1 MIKSQL
7 QLALFF
13 FLILNSVFSN
23 SVTWPEFMGPKRN
36 GLSSEIDIFN
46 KKNNT
51 VLQAKWVKALG
62 SGYLG
67 ISFYGEIAITMHS
80 DHKFDYV
87 KALNT
92 KIGEQIQSW
101 CKHF

>member
-1 MIKSQL
+1 MVNKQINLSLGFGGSLMIKSQL

-46 KKNNT
+46 KKN
-51 VLQAKWVKALG
+51 
-62 SGYLG
+62 
-67 ISFYGEIAITMHS
+67 I
-80 DHKFDYV
+80 
-87 KALNT
+87 
-92 KIGEQIQSW
+92 QI
-101 CKHF
+101 